1 MSKSEFWKEMDDVR
15 AAMLGIGSARHVPMA
30 PYPND
35 KEGVIWFI
43 TAKGT
48 DLVKAIEAG
57 ETESSLIVTGNGE
70 MHARVEGRS
79 EVVQDRE
86 KLEELWNPIASSW
99 FDGIDDPDIRL
110 IRFTP
115 DFAEV
120 WATKGAIGFA
130 IQIAKAK
137 VTDEEP
143 DMGDHF
149 EVRF

>member
-1 MSKSEFWKEMDDVR
+1 M
-15 AAMLGIGSARHVPMA
+15 
-30 PYPND
+30 
-35 KEGVIWFI
+35 IWFI

-57 ETESSLIVTGNGE
+57 ESESSLIVTGNGE

-86 KLEELWNPIASSW
+86 KLEALWNPIASSW